1 MVSRGQNSSESLPG
15 RSCSHTCT
23 IKQDLEIMT
32 QAYSACDTLG
42 IFRGII
48 ASQQKSIDGSDRLP
62 SLIMSRKEG
71 DLFHAHPIGAY
82 ETRTI

>member
-1 MVSRGQNSSESLPG
+1 MGSRGRNSSESLPG

-62 SLIMSRKEG
+62 YLIMSRKEG

-82 ETRTI
+82 EIRTI